1 MKSPITNRINTTFI
15 PVSDLRRSVRWYSEL
30 IGLPYDLED
39 VNPPVY
45 NMPMSHS
52 TGVVLDAG
60 TEDVTPSPHPLFNF
74 HADDIAAAY
83 RFVQKLGYEIS
94 KEMVHF
100 PDIAFFHIKDPD
112 GNVIMIGD
120 G

>member
-52 TGVVLDAG
+52 TCSRCWNGRCH
-60 TEDVTPSPHPLFNF
+60 PHLFNF
-74 HADDIAAAY
+74 HTDDIDEAY